1 MVKRMV
7 LTAPCLLPL
16 SGCSLAFVQGPPEPA
31 AGQQATGSV
40 SCTDSIILPALD
52 FVGGAGF
59 LAYGISALWLGDV
72 AEGFEDAFDLEGD
85 ETVSDEV
92 NLLGYAFLAGAGA
105 LAYSGT
111 QGRSKVNSCRGV
123 RAAASDAAPL
133 FAALSRHE
141 QRGPAFMKKS
151 VWHDVLNQ
159 YRSQQNDPLL
169 PPARQ

>member
-1 MVKRMV
+1 MVKHM
-7 LTAPCLLPL
+7 LLPATCLLSL
-16 SGCSLAFVQGPPEPA
+16 SGCSLALVEGPPEPA

-40 SCTDSIILPALD
+40 SCTDSMILPVLD

-59 LAYGISALWLGDV
+59 LAYGISALWLGDA

-92 NLLGYAFLAGAGA
+92 NLLGYAFLAGAGG
-105 LAYSGT
+105 LAYSGI

-123 RAAASDAAPL
+123 RAAASDAALL
-133 FAALSRHE
+133 FLSRHE
-141 QRGPAFMKKS
+141 QRVPAFMKQS

-169 PPARQ
+169 PSARQ